1 MITVLNI
8 LLVEDNPGDIRL
20 LQEILR
26 EVTTTRCQITPA
38 MTLAAA
44 ISKFSILPAKNYAPS
59 AGTEVPSVPPLGVT
73 PDLEPDLPPLPAPL
87 FDVILLDLS
96 LPDSQGIASFL
107 TLRDRVPNIPIV
119 VLTGLDDQ
127 TLAISAMQQGAQDYL
142 IKGQVDSNLLLRSI
156 RYAIERERTETALRQ
171 AKSELEQRVIERTQ
185 DLQQTNDRLQL
196 ELIERQKAEAALK
209 ISQSRFAGILEI
221 ASDAIIA
228 IDCHQQITLFNQGAE
243 QIFGYKAAEAIGQP
257 LSLLLPQE
265 FADCYRQYIHSC
277 SSDSHPEQPI
287 GARQQ
292 IVASRHD
299 GSQFPAEAS
308 ISYLELG
315 QEKVYTVILRDV
327 TERQQIE
334 NNLRGALKKLDF
346 HFENSPLAAIEWDRD
361 FRVSRWSATA
371 EKIFGW
377 SSDRVLG
384 KRPDE
389 WKFLLPEDIGRIGQV
404 MNKLTSGIDVS
415 NITIDRNYCQDGT
428 IVNCEWY
435 NSILLDDAGRMESI
449 FSLVLD
455 VTDRH
460 QIERMKDEF
469 ISVVS
474 HELRTP
480 LTSIYGSLKMLAS
493 GLLNHQPDKEKRLLT
508 IAVESTDRLMRLVN
522 DILDIERIESGT
534 VQMVKSVSNV
544 SEVMAKA
551 VEAIEPLADKAGV
564 RIGVTDSGGQVWI
577 DGDRMIQAF
586 TNLLSNAIKFSPAGR
601 MVWFTATKQ
610 AGQMLFQV
618 RDRGRGIPAD
628 KLGIIFERFQQVDAS
643 DARNGEGTGLGLAI
657 CRSIIEQHGG
667 HIWVESVLGEGS
679 TFSLILPRSPSA
691 LDSHPPSCTI
701 DTSNSKSTGT
711 LGSAGR
717 SISSSV

>member
-26 EVTTTRCQITPA
+26 EVTTTRCQITPV

-44 ISKFSILPAKNYAPS
+44 IRQLSMPQAQNSTSARVTSIPSTPPQSPLQTPNAP
-59 AGTEVPSVPPLGVT
+59 P
-73 PDLEPDLPPLPAPL
+73 
-87 FDVILLDLS
+87 FDVVLLDLS

-171 AKSELEQRVIERTQ
+171 AKIELEQRVLERTQ
-185 DLQQTNDRLQL
+185 DLQQINNRLQL

-228 IDCHQQITLFNQGAE
+228 IDSNQKITLFNQGAE
-243 QIFGYKAAEAIGQP
+243 QIFGYKATEAIGQP
-257 LSLLLPQE
+257 ISLLLAPE
-265 FADCYRQYIHSC
+265 FADMYRHYIRL
-277 SSDSHPEQPI
+277 SSSLDFDANRALGS
-287 GARQQ
+287 RQQ
-292 IVASRHD
+292 IVALRRD
-299 GSQFPAEAS
+299 GTEFPAEAS
-308 ISYLELG
+308 ISYLQLG
-315 QEKVYTVILRDV
+315 QEKVYTAILRDV

-334 NNLRGALKKLDF
+334 NNLRDALKKIDF
-346 HFENSPLAAIEWDRD
+346 HFANSPLAAIEWDRD

-377 SSDRVLG
+377 SAERVLG

-389 WKFLLPEDIGRIGQV
+389 WKFVVPEDVEMISEV
-404 MNKLTSGIDVS
+404 MQRFTTGAETNNVTV
-415 NITIDRNYCQDGT
+415 NRNYCQDGT

-435 NSILLDDAGRMESI
+435 NSVLLDDTGRMESV

-455 VTDRH
+455 VTDRY
-460 QIERMKDEF
+460 QIERMKNEF
-469 ISVVS
+469 IAVVS

-480 LTSIYGSLKMLAS
+480 LTSIYGSLKMLDS
-493 GLLNHQPDKEKRLLT
+493 GLLNHQPAKEKRLLT

-534 VQMVKSVSNV
+534 VQMVKSVYKV
-544 SEVMAKA
+544 SELMAKA
-551 VEAIEPLADKAGV
+551 VDAIEPLAEKAGLQ
-564 RIGVTDSGGQVWI
+564 IIATDAGGHVWI
-577 DGDRMIQAF
+577 DCDRMIQAF
-586 TNLLSNAIKFSPAGR
+586 TNLLSNAIKFSPAGSTI
-601 MVWFTATKQ
+601 WFTATKQ

-657 CRSIIEQHGG
+657 CRSIIQQHGG
-667 HIWVESVLGEGS
+667 NIWVESVLGEGS
-679 TFSLILPRSPSA
+679 TFSCILPRSPSA
-691 LDSHPPSCTI
+691 LDSNPPSCAL
-701 DTSNSKSTGT
+701 DPAAAKQTGT
-711 LGSAGR
+711 LGSVDR
-717 SISSSV
+717 STSSNV

>member
-26 EVTTTRCQITPA
+26 EVTTIRCQITPV
-38 MTLAAA
+38 MTVAAA
-44 ISKFSILPAKNYAPS
+44 IEQLAIVEQQNFPNTAQTPPPRLCVSASARLPVSPS
-59 AGTEVPSVPPLGVT
+59 PRPPVSSSPRLPT
-73 PDLEPDLPPLPAPL
+73 PP

-107 TLRDRVPNIPIV
+107 TLRDRVPNLPIV

-171 AKSELEQRVIERTQ
+171 AKSELEQRVVERTQ
-185 DLQQTNDRLQL
+185 DLQQTNNRLQL
-196 ELIERQKAEAALK
+196 ELLERQKAEAALK
-209 ISQSRFAGILEI
+209 ISQSRFSGILEI

-243 QIFGYKAAEAIGQP
+243 QIFGYKATEAIGQP
-257 LSLLLPQE
+257 LNLLLPQE
-265 FADCYRQYIHSC
+265 FTDSYRDYMRSC
-277 SSDSHPEQPI
+277 SSGFHPAQPI

-292 IVASRHD
+292 IVAIRSD

-315 QEKVYTVILRDV
+315 REKVYTVILRDV

-334 NNLRGALKKLDF
+334 NNLRDALKKLDF

-377 SSDRVLG
+377 SADRVLG

-389 WKFLLPEDIGRIGQV
+389 WKFVVPEDAELINKV
-404 MNKLTSGIDVS
+404 MNRFMSGREAS
-415 NITIDRNYCQDGT
+415 NVTINRNYCQDGT

-435 NSILLDDAGRMESI
+435 NSVLLDDTGRMESV

-480 LTSIYGSLKMLAS
+480 LTSIYGSLKMLDS
-493 GLLNHQPDKEKRLLT
+493 GLLHQQPDKEQRLLT
-508 IAVESTDRLMRLVN
+508 IAVENTDRLMRLVN

-534 VQMVKSVSNV
+534 VQMIKSVWKV
-544 SEVMAKA
+544 ADVMAKT
-551 VEAIEPLADKAGV
+551 VDAIEPLAEKAGV
-564 RIGVTDSGGQVWI
+564 QISVTDSGGYIWV
-577 DGDRMIQAF
+577 DCDRMIQAF
-586 TNLLSNAIKFSPAGR
+586 TNLLGNAIKFSPAGSTI
-601 MVWFTATKQ
+601 WFTATKQ

-628 KLGIIFERFQQVDAS
+628 KLGMIFERFQQVDAS

-657 CRSIIEQHGG
+657 CRSIIQQHGG

-679 TFSLILPRSPSA
+679 TFSCMLSRSPSA
-691 LDSHPPSCTI
+691 QDSQPPSCAV
-701 DTSNSKSTGT
+701 NN
-711 LGSAGR
+711 L
-717 SISSSV
+717 SSG